1 LIKGIIFDLGSTL
14 MRFTGGSWET
24 VERTGAEAMAAW
36 YFKKKHIKLDGAAL
50 VEAFLAECSA
60 GWETTRQTQIEVT
73 AQQSLRHALKKIDAP
88 ASAEALVEAAL
99 KVYFAFI
106 ETAWQS
112 YPDAVDTLRL
122 LRGHGYRGYRGDS
135 GHYRGDR
142 DYYRG
147 DRDYY
152 RGDRDYYRLGLYS
165 NAYDDAFIQR
175 MVNRLGL
182 RPWLSPTFS
191 SAGWGWC
198 KPRREPF
205 DLIASRW
212 GLPPQEI
219 VVVGDTLNADVLGA
233 QNAGMHSIL
242 VTMDENPSNADH
254 RHIQPTAVA
263 GSLSE
268 LPELVAQL

>member
-1 LIKGIIFDLGSTL
+1 MIKGIIFDLGSTL

-36 YFKKKHIKLDGAAL
+36 YFKKKHIKLDEAAL

-60 GWETTRQTQIEVT
+60 GWETARRTQIEVT

-99 KVYFAFI
+99 KVYFAFE
-106 ETAWQS
+106 ETVWQS
-112 YPDAVDTLRL
+112 YPDAVDTLKL
-122 LRGHGYRGYRGDS
+122 LRGQGDNGDS
-135 GHYRGDR
+135 H
-142 DYYRG
+142 
-147 DRDYY
+147 
-152 RGDRDYYRLGLYS
+152 YRLGLYS
-165 NAYDDAFIQR
+165 NATDDAFIQR
-175 MVNRLGL
+175 VVNRLGL

-191 SAGWGWC
+191 SAGWGWR
-198 KPRREPF
+198 KPRPEPF

-219 VVVGDTLNADVLGA
+219 VVVGDTLDADVLGA